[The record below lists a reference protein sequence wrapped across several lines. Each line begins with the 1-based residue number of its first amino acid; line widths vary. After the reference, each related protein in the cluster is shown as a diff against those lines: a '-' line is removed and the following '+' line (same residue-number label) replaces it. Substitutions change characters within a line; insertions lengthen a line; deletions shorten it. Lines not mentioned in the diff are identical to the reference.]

1 MVERNAAR
9 HAVGARDEHFRE
21 AAVGFVEARHLPHFK
36 LHFPVFAELAHLR
49 DRSGLGAEAV
59 ATVHE
64 HDAFGL
70 ADEVE
75 RPVER
80 GVAAAENDDVLPFED
95 RRILAGVVELLPFE
109 LFDALHLEGARLEG
123 THARG
128 DDHDLGV
135 KARARARFHIEAAVL
150 LLFHARH
157 FLTEVEDRVEG
168 VDLLEEVFRELVGRV
183 DGNGGNVV
191 DGLGRI
197 EFHALTADAAK
208 RVDDVR
214 LDFQKTEFEDLEETH
229 RAGADDYGVRF
240 NDLVRLFG
248 QSQIVFN
255 SHREKGFHRRNP
267 YARPS

>member
-1 MVERNAAR
+1 M
-9 HAVGARDEHFRE
+9 
-21 AAVGFVEARHLPHFK
+21 
-36 LHFPVFAELAHLR
+36 
-49 DRSGLGAEAV
+49 
-59 ATVHE
+59 HE

-75 RPVER
+75 RPVQGR
-80 GVAAAENDDVLPFED
+80 VAAAEDDDVLPFKEGG
-95 RRILAGVVELLPFE
+95 ILAGVVQLRAFE
-109 LFDALHLEGARLEG
+109 LFDALHLERTGLEG
-123 THARG
+123 ADACG

-135 KARARARFHIEAAVL
+135 KARARTRFHVETAVL

-168 VDLLEEVFRELVGRV
+168 MDLFEEVFRELVGRV

-197 EFHALTADAAK
+197 EFHALTADAAQ
-208 RVDDVR
+208 RIDDVR

-229 RAGADDYGVRF
+229 RTGADDYGVRF